1 MKTNRFSY
9 ISQYLCLM
17 SRQTMLNVTSQWHIV
32 LMIVL
37 CLSYAGKFVD
47 AEQINLAETAELD
60 EVLDYEIFPYNEYEK
75 LEKLQEQGHCKAWA
89 NRVVSH
95 LKQMIFQLEHSPAK
109 AREELI
115 LLRGL
120 LDTPPESE
128 VVSLFEGDDRFNS
141 HCLAAVLKH
150 RTVIWEHVIALL
162 EREQTET
169 PYGVVPR
176 MRFDDV
182 ARLYEKSDA
191 VRHSLLLSRNGQDW
205 IQFLQLTPLH
215 SRLGQVMIAKNQLAA
230 EPVEKYAHN
239 YTIPLST
246 NSEKSADAS
255 WSTDTERL
263 SDEECRMISIL
274 VNDAFT
280 QQQRTSLTPEQMQL
294 LESPM
299 IRDWVTEMER
309 WRSNALHPVELL
321 AAYESY
327 RQYRGLS
334 DSSRLSVLTRQ
345 MIGSKSPELQ
355 VFGQAVQ
362 NEFSHAHLKLFISK
376 YLINTLLP
384 KMEPEYDRVR
394 ENMVGQQVVGHRRA
408 DTQLFVTLVPD
419 PNRLLLTLNVN
430 GQVTA
435 QTTASTFPAT
445 LHSQSHGV
453 YSATKQLELTSRGV
467 MAQPADVSANSRVK
481 LSNVETDLDLVPI
494 VSDLIRGIAKEQ
506 YGSQQ
511 HQIQAEA
518 RAKVL
523 TQAKQRID
531 TEADTRFRELNAQ
544 IERHF
549 FSVLRNRQAALE
561 PYEAKTTD
569 EWLLTSW
576 YVATPYSLGS
586 DSKEPVTPQGAI
598 GDLKIHELG
607 INAMLERFELA
618 GKQMTLREL
627 KRYLV
632 TMIGQPELQIPKE
645 ENDEVVVGFADMN
658 PVGIRFMQNR
668 VELLLNLKRL
678 QVENREWHDFC
689 VVVCYVPGVLP
700 DGTPRLV
707 RQGAVQLDGRLS
719 LMQQVALRTIFS
731 KIFLQLDELPL
742 KPRLFDNDERFTE
755 LTTGFVRIENG
766 WFAVALL
773 PRRVP
778 DKQAPVVVPTV
789 RVKSPQMAQR
799 PAAGQNQTQRR

>member
-1 MKTNRFSY
+1 
-9 ISQYLCLM
+9 
-17 SRQTMLNVTSQWHIV
+17 
-32 LMIVL
+32 MIVL
-37 CLSYAGKFVD
+37 CLSNAETFVD
-47 AEQINLAETAELD
+47 AVQIDLATTVETTELD
-60 EVLDYEIFPYNEYEK
+60 EVLDYETFPYNEYKK
-75 LEKLQEQGHCKAWA
+75 LEKLQEQEYCKAWA
-89 NRVVSH
+89 TRVIFH
-95 LKQMIFQLEHSPAK
+95 LKQMIFQLEHSPEK

-115 LLRGL
+115 LLRDL
-120 LDTPPESE
+120 LDMPPESE
-128 VVSLFEGDDRFNS
+128 IVSLFEGDDRFNS
-141 HCLAAVLKH
+141 HSLAAVLKH
-150 RTVIWEHVIALL
+150 RTVIWEHVIVLL
-162 EREQTET
+162 EREETET

-182 ARLYEKSDA
+182 VRLYEKSDA
-191 VRHSLLLSRNGQDW
+191 VRHTLLLSRNGQDW

-215 SRLGQVMIAKNQLAA
+215 GRLGQVMIAKNQLAA

-246 NSEKSADAS
+246 NSEKSVDTS
-255 WSTDTERL
+255 WSTGADWLR
-263 SDEECRMISIL
+263 DEECRVISIL

-280 QQQRTSLTPEQMQL
+280 QQRRISLTPEQMQL

-299 IRDWVTEMER
+299 IRDWITEMER

-345 MIGSKSPELQ
+345 MLGSKSHELQ
-355 VFGQAVQ
+355 MFGQSVQ
-362 NEFSHAHLKLFISK
+362 NEFSHAHLKLFVSK

-394 ENMVGQQVVGHRRA
+394 ENMAGQQVIGHRRA
-408 DTQLFVTLVPD
+408 DTQLFVTLIPD
-419 PNRLLLTLNVN
+419 PNRLLMTLNVN
-430 GQVTA
+430 GQVIA
-435 QTTASTFPAT
+435 QTSASTFPAT
-445 LHSQSHGV
+445 IHNQSHGV
-453 YSATKQLELTSRGV
+453 YSATKQLELTSRGIMV
-467 MAQPADVSANSRVK
+467 QPANVSANSRVK
-481 LSNVETDLDLVPI
+481 LNNVETDLDLVPI

-506 YGSQQ
+506 YSNQQ
-511 HQIQAEA
+511 QQIQTEA
-518 RAKVL
+518 RAKVFK
-523 TQAKQRID
+523 QAKQRID
-531 TEADTRFRELNAQ
+531 SDADARFRELNAQ
-544 IERHF
+544 MERHF
-549 FSVLRNRQAALE
+549 FGVLRNRQAALE
-561 PYEAKTTD
+561 PYEAKTTE

-576 YVATPYSLGS
+576 YVSTPYSLGS
-586 DSKEPVTPQGAI
+586 DSKEPATPQGAI
-598 GDLKIHELG
+598 GDLKVHELG
-607 INAMLERFELA
+607 INTILERLELA

-632 TMIGQPELQIPKE
+632 TMIGQPELQIPEE
-645 ENDEVVVGFADMN
+645 ENDEVLVGFADIN

-689 VVVCYVPGVLP
+689 VIVSYVPDVSP
-700 DGTPRLV
+700 DGMPRLV
-707 RQGAVQLDGRLS
+707 RQGAVQLDGQLT

-742 KPRLFDNDERFTE
+742 KPRLFDNDERFAE

-773 PRRVP
+773 PRQVP
-778 DKQAPVVVPTV
+778 DKKPPVVVPTM
-789 RVKSPQMAQR
+789 RVKSPQMAQH
-799 PAAGQNQTQRR
+799 PTAKPNQTQRR